1 MAVLECL
8 GCWGRH
14 AASRISSRSSGTMVL
29 KRLTWGTVGDTLSA
43 VCAAHPNRVRIILN
57 ACERRVLHNC
67 IACGG
72 ESFTTATSDSNAV
85 RRSAAPGFVHRGRS
99 SVAEAA
105 GVTASANPTPMLLRR
120 SVELTFGARRCCQTK
135 LDYLRKR
142 FVHHWS
148 VWDFQNDQVTL
159 TPSVIT
165 VIR

>member
-1 MAVLECL
+1 MLVT
-8 GCWGRH
+8 RH
-14 AASRISSRSSGTMVL
+14 LSLVGVALSTVTAARGAAAQGSSIAAR
-29 KRLTWGTVGDTLSA
+29 RQLSA
-43 VCAAHPNRVRIILN
+43 
-57 ACERRVLHNC
+57 
-67 IACGG
+67 
-72 ESFTTATSDSNAV
+72 
-85 RRSAAPGFVHRGRS
+85 
-99 SVAEAA
+99 AEAA

>member
-1 MAVLECL
+1 ML
-8 GCWGRH
+8 WGRH
-14 AASRISSRSSGTMVL
+14 AASRISSRSSGHTTMVL
-29 KRLTWGTVGDTLSA
+29 KCLTSGTVGDTLSA
-43 VCAAHPNRVRIILN
+43 VCAAHPLRVGVSPSHPWVQRKQPH
-57 ACERRVLHNC
+57 AGD
-67 IACGG
+67 A
-72 ESFTTATSDSNAV
+72 
-85 RRSAAPGFVHRGRS
+85 AAPGFVHRCRS

-120 SVELTFGARRCCQTK
+120 SVERTFGARRCCQTK
-135 LDYLRKR
+135 LDYLRNR